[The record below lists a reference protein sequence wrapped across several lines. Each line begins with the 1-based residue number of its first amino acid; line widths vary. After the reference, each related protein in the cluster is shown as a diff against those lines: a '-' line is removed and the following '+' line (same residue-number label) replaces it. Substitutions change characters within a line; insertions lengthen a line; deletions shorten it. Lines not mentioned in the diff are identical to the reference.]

1 MTGDPWAVLVDR
13 HWTVAPAVVPA
24 PPPLT
29 VGEAYR
35 LIAKASVPFRAG
47 TRFHVLPDVHFDTA
61 AGRIRAPGHLLPGT
75 ADADP
80 DAYRERLGA
89 ELAGQGWLLAV
100 DQPLFADFASWARVR
115 DRVTALWRRVGF
127 PVVPV
132 GAELVFGDGVTRAD
146 ALARDS
152 HHAVLAWV
160 LRGRLRVD
168 AHGGPTLRVGPG
180 EAGYWPAGL
189 RWTETVADDCLA
201 LLLRVPGDARLPV
214 DAVHRT
220 VVELAAES
228 PAAEDTVPY
237 LPLPD
242 PAGPVAVADPL
253 ARATTAVRQLST
265 ATDLTRTLR
274 VRWAARVSA
283 GGLEPVP
290 APRDPARLA
299 AGQWVCRTAEVV
311 RMPDGRSRWI
321 WAANGHAFTVQG
333 AAGRL
338 LRRLRPDVPVRVD
351 DLCGTDEDGRPDAG
365 ALGLLTTLHRLR
377 AVEVTDGPEPPAG
390 KEG

>member
-1 MTGDPWAVLVDR
+1 MTGDPWSVLADR
-13 HWTVAPAVVPA
+13 HWTVAPVVLPA
-24 PPPLT
+24 PSPLT
-29 VGEAYR
+29 VAEAYR
-35 LIAKASVPFRAG
+35 LIAEASVPFRAG

-80 DAYRERLGA
+80 DDYRGRLGA

-100 DQPLFADFASWARVR
+100 EQPLFPDFASWARVR
-115 DRVTALWRRVGF
+115 DGVTALWRRVGF

-132 GAELVFGDGVTRAD
+132 GAELVFGDGVTRA
-146 ALARDS
+146 ATLARDS

-168 AHGGPTLRVGPG
+168 VQGGPTLRVRAG
-180 EAGYWPAGL
+180 ELGYRPAGL
-189 RWTETVADDCLA
+189 RWTETFTDDCLA
-201 LLLRVPGDARLPV
+201 LLLRVPGDARLP
-214 DAVHRT
+214 AGTVHQT
-220 VVELAAES
+220 VTELAGAT
-228 PAAEDTVPY
+228 AAEDAVPY
-237 LPLPD
+237 LPLPEA
-242 PAGPVAVADPL
+242 AGPVAVADPL
-253 ARATTAVRQLST
+253 ARATAAVRQLST

-290 APRDPARLA
+290 APREPVRLTA
-299 AGQWVCRTAEVV
+299 DQRVRRTAEVV

-338 LRRLRPDVPVRVD
+338 LRRLRPDVPVGVGA
-351 DLCGTDEDGRPDAG
+351 LCGVDEDGRPDAG
-365 ALGLLTTLHRLR
+365 ALALLTTLHRLR

-390 KEG
+390 EEG